1 MRGYLAR
8 KRCQRLKQEMIEAKM
23 DMKYADKVA
32 TECLES
38 ILGYRLESYKEP
50 EIAAIGN
57 I

>member
-1 MRGYLAR
+1 
-8 KRCQRLKQEMIEAKM
+8 MIEAKM

-57 I
+57 IQNIFRKLSLKPKR